1 MQFPLCV
8 LHCTLRKKTVGEKRK
23 AGVIYGLFPFFL
35 LMRLFL
41 QICMAADFVL
51 RKCR

>member
-8 LHCTLRKKTVGEKRK
+8 LHCTLREKTVAEKRK

-35 LMRLFL
+35 LMGLFL
-41 QICMAADFVL
+41 QICMALDCAL
-51 RKCR
+51 HKSR